1 MTERV
6 PVSMVVNGAP
16 AAGDIE
22 PRRSLVEFLREDL
35 GLVGT
40 HVGCEHGVCGTCT
53 VLMNGESVRSCLL
66 FAVQANGAE
75 IQTVEGLSTNGEL
88 HPLQEAFREKQGLQC
103 GFCTPGML
111 LLALELL
118 TENQSPTAAEVRQG
132 IAGNLCRC
140 TGYQFIIEAVLDAA
154 GRMPVTT
161 PGAGRGTG
169 SDEEADHAR
178 GS

>member
-1 MTERV
+1 MTVRI
-6 PVSMVVNGAP
+6 PVSMVVNGAAV
-16 AAGDIE
+16 AAEVE

-53 VLMNGESVRSCLL
+53 VLLNGETIRACLL

-75 IQTVEGLSTNGEL
+75 IQTVEGLCTNGKF
-88 HPLQEAFREKQGLQC
+88 HPLQEAFRDKQGLQC

-111 LLALELL
+111 LLALEVLR
-118 TENQSPTAAEVRQG
+118 ENPHPTAAEVREG

-140 TGYQFIIEAVLDAA
+140 TGYQFIIEAVLAA
-154 GRMPVTT
+154 AERMP
-161 PGAGRGTG
+161 AGQP
-169 SDEEADHAR
+169 A
-178 GS
+178 